1 MRIICTIKE
10 FANMVRDCHDSG
22 TTGNCEKCAI
32 YHICYEYD
40 GDITQ
45 FVEAA
50 DIVDEQEDHH
60 APD

>member
-10 FANMVRDCHDSG
+10 FANMVRDCHGSVTSG
-22 TTGNCEKCAI
+22 TCGRCAI
-32 YHICYEYD
+32 NHICYEND

-50 DIVDEQEDHH
+50 DIVDEQEDEH
-60 APD
+60 ATD